1 MQTHHKTNQLP
12 PKTANQELQK
22 GAAHNARHQHYLL
35 ATLGKMTTNSCLSV
49 HQNQQ
54 KKRNNSGVDSNN
66 VKSRWVKPHASIH
79 FTSRFT
85 TSKAIWIVDLI
96 HMCVYTSFSTYV
108 LIYLYKCYI
117 MSHPHSPTMEPPVL
131 SNVAPNLTSSSIT
144 QIHKLSQKFS
154 PTHHVL
160 KKIYSSQT
168 ISKKPIKWMLFGSG
182 LVPPNQSPKLLWD
195 PQPPKSLTH
204 LPNKSQHTTQ

>member
-1 MQTHHKTNQLP
+1 M
-12 PKTANQELQK
+12 
-22 GAAHNARHQHYLL
+22 
-35 ATLGKMTTNSCLSV
+35 
-49 HQNQQ
+49 
-54 KKRNNSGVDSNN
+54 
-66 VKSRWVKPHASIH
+66 KPHASTH

-182 LVPPNQSPKLLWD
+182 LVHQINHPSCYGIHNPQSPLLTY
-195 PQPPKSLTH
+195 PTNH
-204 LPNKSQHTTQ
+204 NTLPNKSNP